1 MRMTV
6 MTGEQR
12 SDGGCLLWYRY
23 WYVVNDNY
31 QETAYYPRINS
42 RTHKKKKKKTLLN

>member
-42 RTHKKKKKKTLLN
+42 RTHKKKKKKKHF